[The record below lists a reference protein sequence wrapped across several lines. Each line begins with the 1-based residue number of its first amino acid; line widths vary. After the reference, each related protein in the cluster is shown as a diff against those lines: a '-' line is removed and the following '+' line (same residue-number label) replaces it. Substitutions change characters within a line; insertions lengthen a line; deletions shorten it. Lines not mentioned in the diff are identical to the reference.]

1 MNGISLKEIK
11 NLKTIY
17 IIHFIIYA
25 IIIILNFVFLPK
37 IIWINKSLYHIC
49 LAWNFCGIIF
59 FIYPIVPFIFLLS
72 KKLAKDNVLIL
83 KKITLI
89 FCIASITLSLFFS
102 YILLTNSMDLPD
114 FYKECPYN
122 IPISDIN
129 EESCSKKICILN
141 YENEN
146 NQYPYEYLCNF
157 DSSQDFKE
165 IGPFERKI
173 NETEV
178 VTSDSQIICEK
189 FQNNI
194 DYDFQNEIIN
204 NYLHICIQPR
214 DYFICQRFNEP
225 DKFSVDENLECPN
238 YKYIQNMIIISI
250 VDIVINFILGFI
262 IWRVQI
268 VIYYKIIKEL
278 TSNEERKN
286 ISLNS
291 TQNCTKVI
299 KENDEDNFKKTRTEI
314 IIVCSTDKLTKV
326 EEINKNINQNITINN
341 INIFINK
348 NLNRNKNNEINLKN
362 NKEKYDD
369 IKEEKYIKNVKVSNP
384 DINGIKFLN
393 LKRQNEIS
401 EENKEENT
409 TSYPQVST
417 EREFLDKNQNNNENE
432 NKKEN

>member
-1 MNGISLKEIK
+1 MNGIGPKEIK
-11 NLKTIY
+11 SLKTIF
-17 IIHFIIYA
+17 ILHFIFYA
-25 IIIILNFVFLPK
+25 ILIVFNFIFLSK
-37 IIWINKSLYHIC
+37 IIWINKSLYNIC

-59 FIYPIVPFIFLLS
+59 FIFPIVPFIFLLS
-72 KKLAKDNVLIL
+72 KKLAKDNLLIL

-102 YILLTNSMDLPD
+102 YILMTNSMDLPD

-122 IPISDIN
+122 IPFSDIN

-165 IGPFERKI
+165 KGPFERKV

-189 FQNNI
+189 YQNI
-194 DYDFQNEIIN
+194 DYDIQNEIIN
-204 NYLHICIQPR
+204 NYLNTCTQPR

-225 DKFSVDENLECPN
+225 NKFSVDENLECPN

-250 VDIVINFILGFI
+250 VDIVINLILGFI
-262 IWRVQI
+262 SWRVQLM
-268 VIYYKIIKEL
+268 VYNKIIKEL
-278 TSNEERKN
+278 TGNDERKN
-286 ISLNS
+286 ISMNS

-299 KENDEDNFKKTRTEI
+299 KENDEENFKKTRTEI

-326 EEINKNINQNITINN
+326 EETNKNINQNITKNN

-362 NKEKYDD
+362 NKEKFND
-369 IKEEKYIKNVKVSNP
+369 IKEEKDKNMKVSNP
-384 DINGIKFLN
+384 DIKGIKILN
-393 LKRQNEIS
+393 LKRQNEIR

-417 EREFLDKNQNNNENE
+417 EREVLDKNQNNNEN
-432 NKKEN
+432 KKEN

>member
-25 IIIILNFVFLPK
+25 IIIALNFVFLSK
-37 IIWINKSLYHIC
+37 IIWINKSLYYIC

-72 KKLAKDNVLIL
+72 KKLAKDNILIL

-89 FCIASITLSLFFS
+89 LCIVSITLSLFFS
-102 YILLTNSMDLPD
+102 YILMTNSMDLPD

-122 IPISDIN
+122 IPISDID
-129 EESCSKKICILN
+129 EETCSKKICILN
-141 YENEN
+141 YENADN
-146 NQYPYEYLCNF
+146 KFPYEYLCNF

-173 NETEV
+173 NDTEV
-178 VTSDSQIICEK
+178 VTSDVQIICEK
-189 FQNNI
+189 YQNSI
-194 DYDFQNEIIN
+194 DYDFQNEIIS
-204 NYLHICIQPR
+204 NYLNTCTQPR

-238 YKYIQNMIIISI
+238 YNYIKNVIIISI

-262 IWRVQI
+262 SWRVQI
-268 VIYYKIIKEL
+268 VIYNKIIKEL
-278 TSNEERKN
+278 SNNEERKN

-291 TQNCTKVI
+291 TQNCSKVI
-299 KENDEDNFKKTRTEI
+299 KEKDEENFKKTRTEI
-314 IIVCSTDKLTKV
+314 IIVCSTDNLNKV
-326 EEINKNINQNITINN
+326 EETNKNINKNITINN
-341 INIFINK
+341 INLFINK
-348 NLNRNKNNEINLKN
+348 NINRNKNNEINLKN
-362 NKEKYDD
+362 NKEKSDD
-369 IKEEKYIKNVKVSNP
+369 IKEEKDIKNVKVVNP
-384 DINGIKFLN
+384 DIKGIKLLN

-409 TSYPQVST
+409 TTYPQVST
-417 EREFLDKNQNNNENE
+417 EREVLDKNE

>member
-1 MNGISLKEIK
+1 M
-11 NLKTIY
+11 
-17 IIHFIIYA
+17 
-25 IIIILNFVFLPK
+25 
-37 IIWINKSLYHIC
+37 
-49 LAWNFCGIIF
+49 
-59 FIYPIVPFIFLLS
+59 
-72 KKLAKDNVLIL
+72 
-83 KKITLI
+83 
-89 FCIASITLSLFFS
+89 
-102 YILLTNSMDLPD
+102 TNSMDLPD

-122 IPISDIN
+122 IPFSDIN

-165 IGPFERKI
+165 KGPFERKV

-189 FQNNI
+189 YQII
-194 DYDFQNEIIN
+194 DYDIQNEIIN
-204 NYLHICIQPR
+204 NYLNTCTQPR

-225 DKFSVDENLECPN
+225 NKFSVDEILECPN

-250 VDIVINFILGFI
+250 VDIVINLILGFI
-262 IWRVQI
+262 SWRVQLM
-268 VIYYKIIKEL
+268 VYNKIIKEL
-278 TSNEERKN
+278 TGNDERKN
-286 ISLNS
+286 ISMNS

-299 KENDEDNFKKTRTEI
+299 KENDEENFKKTRTEI

-326 EEINKNINQNITINN
+326 EETNKNINQNITKNN

-362 NKEKYDD
+362 NKEKFND
-369 IKEEKYIKNVKVSNP
+369 IKEEKDKNMKVSNP
-384 DINGIKFLN
+384 DIKGIKFLN
-393 LKRQNEIS
+393 LKRQNEIR

-417 EREFLDKNQNNNENE
+417 EREVLDKNQNNNEN
-432 NKKEN
+432 KKEN

>member
-1 MNGISLKEIK
+1 MNGIGPKEIK
-11 NLKTIY
+11 SLKTIF
-17 IIHFIIYA
+17 ILHFIFYA
-25 IIIILNFVFLPK
+25 ILIVLNFIFLSK
-37 IIWINKSLYHIC
+37 IIWINKSLYNIC

-59 FIYPIVPFIFLLS
+59 FIFPIVPFIFLLS

-102 YILLTNSMDLPD
+102 YILMTNSMDLPD

-122 IPISDIN
+122 IPFSDIN

-165 IGPFERKI
+165 KGPFERKV

-189 FQNNI
+189 YQII
-194 DYDFQNEIIN
+194 DYDIQNEIIN
-204 NYLHICIQPR
+204 NYLNTCTQPR

-225 DKFSVDENLECPN
+225 NKFSVDEILECPN

-250 VDIVINFILGFI
+250 VDIVINLILGFI
-262 IWRVQI
+262 SWRVQLM
-268 VIYYKIIKEL
+268 VYNKIIKEL
-278 TSNEERKN
+278 TGNDERKN
-286 ISLNS
+286 ISMNS

-299 KENDEDNFKKTRTEI
+299 KENDEENFKKTRTEI

-326 EEINKNINQNITINN
+326 EETNKNINQNITKNN

-362 NKEKYDD
+362 NKEKFND
-369 IKEEKYIKNVKVSNP
+369 IKEEKDKNMKVSNP
-384 DINGIKFLN
+384 DIKGIKFLN
-393 LKRQNEIS
+393 LKRQNEIR

-417 EREFLDKNQNNNENE
+417 EREVLDKNQNNNEN
-432 NKKEN
+432 KKEN

>member
-1 MNGISLKEIK
+1 MNGIGPKEIK
-11 NLKTIY
+11 SLKTIF
-17 IIHFIIYA
+17 ILHFIFYA
-25 IIIILNFVFLPK
+25 ILIVLNFIFLSK
-37 IIWINKSLYHIC
+37 IIWINKSLYNIC

-59 FIYPIVPFIFLLS
+59 FIFPIVPFIFLLS

-102 YILLTNSMDLPD
+102 YILMTNSMDLPD

-122 IPISDIN
+122 IPFSDIN

-165 IGPFERKI
+165 KGPFERKV

-189 FQNNI
+189 YQII
-194 DYDFQNEIIN
+194 DYDIQNEIIN
-204 NYLHICIQPR
+204 NYLNTCTQPR

-225 DKFSVDENLECPN
+225 NKFSVDEILECPN

-250 VDIVINFILGFI
+250 VDIVINLILGFI
-262 IWRVQI
+262 SWRVQLM
-268 VIYYKIIKEL
+268 VYNKILKEL
-278 TSNEERKN
+278 TGNDERKN
-286 ISLNS
+286 ISMNS

-299 KENDEDNFKKTRTEI
+299 KENDEENFKKTRTEI
-314 IIVCSTDKLTKV
+314 IIVCSTDYLNKV
-326 EEINKNINQNITINN
+326 EETNKKINQNITINN

-362 NKEKYDD
+362 NKEKFND
-369 IKEEKYIKNVKVSNP
+369 IKEEKDKNMKVSNP
-384 DINGIKFLN
+384 DIKGIKFLN
-393 LKRQNEIS
+393 LKRQNEII
-401 EENKEENT
+401 EENKKENT

-417 EREFLDKNQNNNENE
+417 EREVLDKNQNNNEN
-432 NKKEN
+432 KKEN

>member
-1 MNGISLKEIK
+1 MNGIGPKEIK
-11 NLKTIY
+11 SLKTIF
-17 IIHFIIYA
+17 ILHFIFYA
-25 IIIILNFVFLPK
+25 ILIVLNFIFLSK
-37 IIWINKSLYHIC
+37 IIWINKSLYNIC

-59 FIYPIVPFIFLLS
+59 FIFPIVPFIFLLS

-102 YILLTNSMDLPD
+102 YILMTNSMDLPD

-122 IPISDIN
+122 IPFSDIN

-165 IGPFERKI
+165 KGPFERKV

-189 FQNNI
+189 YQII
-194 DYDFQNEIIN
+194 DYDIQNEIIN
-204 NYLHICIQPR
+204 NYLNTCTQPR

-225 DKFSVDENLECPN
+225 NKFSVDEILECPN

-250 VDIVINFILGFI
+250 VDIVINLILGFI
-262 IWRVQI
+262 SWRVQLM
-268 VIYYKIIKEL
+268 VYNKILKEL
-278 TSNEERKN
+278 TGNDERKN
-286 ISLNS
+286 ISMNS

-299 KENDEDNFKKTRTEI
+299 KENDEENFKKTRTEI

-326 EEINKNINQNITINN
+326 EETNKNINQNITNNN

-362 NKEKYDD
+362 NKEKFND
-369 IKEEKYIKNVKVSNP
+369 IKEEKDKNMKVSNP
-384 DINGIKFLN
+384 DIKGIKFLN
-393 LKRQNEIS
+393 LKRQNEII
-401 EENKEENT
+401 EENKKENT

-417 EREFLDKNQNNNENE
+417 EREVLDKNQNNNEN
-432 NKKEN
+432 KKEN

>member
-1 MNGISLKEIK
+1 MNGIGPKEIK
-11 NLKTIY
+11 SLKTIF
-17 IIHFIIYA
+17 ILHFIFYA
-25 IIIILNFVFLPK
+25 ILIVLNFIFLSK
-37 IIWINKSLYHIC
+37 IIWINKSLYNIC

-59 FIYPIVPFIFLLS
+59 FIFPIVPFIFLLS

-102 YILLTNSMDLPD
+102 YILMTNSMDLPD

-122 IPISDIN
+122 IPFSDIN
-129 EESCSKKICILN
+129 EESCNKKICILN

-165 IGPFERKI
+165 KGPFERKV

-189 FQNNI
+189 YQII
-194 DYDFQNEIIN
+194 DYDIQNEIIN
-204 NYLHICIQPR
+204 NYLNTCTQPR

-225 DKFSVDENLECPN
+225 NKFSVDEILECPN

-250 VDIVINFILGFI
+250 VDIVINLILGFI
-262 IWRVQI
+262 SWRVQLM
-268 VIYYKIIKEL
+268 VYNKIIKEL
-278 TSNEERKN
+278 TGNDERKN
-286 ISLNS
+286 ISMNS

-299 KENDEDNFKKTRTEI
+299 KENDEENFKKTRTEI

-326 EEINKNINQNITINN
+326 EETNKNINQNITNNN

-362 NKEKYDD
+362 NKEKFND
-369 IKEEKYIKNVKVSNP
+369 IKEEKDKNMKVSNP
-384 DINGIKFLN
+384 DIKGIKFLN
-393 LKRQNEIS
+393 LKRQNEIR

-417 EREFLDKNQNNNENE
+417 EREVLDKNQNNNEN
-432 NKKEN
+432 KKEN

>member
-1 MNGISLKEIK
+1 MNGIGPKEIK
-11 NLKTIY
+11 SLKTIF
-17 IIHFIIYA
+17 ILHFIFYA
-25 IIIILNFVFLPK
+25 ILIVLNFIFLSK
-37 IIWINKSLYHIC
+37 IIWINKSLYNIC

-59 FIYPIVPFIFLLS
+59 FIFPIVPFIFLLS

-102 YILLTNSMDLPD
+102 YILMTNSMDLPD

-122 IPISDIN
+122 IPFSDIN

-165 IGPFERKI
+165 KGPFERKV

-189 FQNNI
+189 YQII
-194 DYDFQNEIIN
+194 DYDIQNEIIN
-204 NYLHICIQPR
+204 NYLNTCTQPR

-225 DKFSVDENLECPN
+225 NKFSVDEILECPN

-250 VDIVINFILGFI
+250 VDIVINLILGFI
-262 IWRVQI
+262 SWRVQLM
-268 VIYYKIIKEL
+268 VYNKIIKEL
-278 TSNEERKN
+278 TGNDERKN
-286 ISLNS
+286 ISMNS

-299 KENDEDNFKKTRTEI
+299 KENDEENFKKTRTEI

-326 EEINKNINQNITINN
+326 EETNKNINQNITNNN

-362 NKEKYDD
+362 NKEKFND
-369 IKEEKYIKNVKVSNP
+369 IKEEKDKNMKVSNP
-384 DINGIKFLN
+384 DIKGIKFLN
-393 LKRQNEIS
+393 LKRQNEII

-417 EREFLDKNQNNNENE
+417 EREVLDKNQNNNEN
-432 NKKEN
+432 KKEN

>member
-1 MNGISLKEIK
+1 MNGIGPKEIK
-11 NLKTIY
+11 SLKTIF
-17 IIHFIIYA
+17 ILHFIFYA
-25 IIIILNFVFLPK
+25 ILIVLNFIFLSK
-37 IIWINKSLYHIC
+37 IIWINKSLYNIC

-59 FIYPIVPFIFLLS
+59 FIFPIVPFIFLLS

-102 YILLTNSMDLPD
+102 YILMTNSMDLPD

-122 IPISDIN
+122 IPFSDIN

-165 IGPFERKI
+165 KGPFERKV

-189 FQNNI
+189 YQII
-194 DYDFQNEIIN
+194 DYDIQNEIIN
-204 NYLHICIQPR
+204 NYLNTCTQPR

-225 DKFSVDENLECPN
+225 NKFSVDEILECPN

-250 VDIVINFILGFI
+250 VDIVINLILGFI
-262 IWRVQI
+262 SWRVQLM
-268 VIYYKIIKEL
+268 VYNKIIKEL
-278 TSNEERKN
+278 TGNDERKN
-286 ISLNS
+286 ISTNS

-299 KENDEDNFKKTRTEI
+299 KENDEENFKKTRTEI

-326 EEINKNINQNITINN
+326 EETNKNINQNITNNN

-362 NKEKYDD
+362 NKEKFND
-369 IKEEKYIKNVKVSNP
+369 IKEEKDKNMKVSNP
-384 DINGIKFLN
+384 DIKGIKFLN
-393 LKRQNEIS
+393 LKRQNEIR

-417 EREFLDKNQNNNENE
+417 EREVLDKNQNNNEN
-432 NKKEN
+432 KKEN

>member
-1 MNGISLKEIK
+1 MNGIGPKEIK
-11 NLKTIY
+11 SLKTIF
-17 IIHFIIYA
+17 ILHFIFYA
-25 IIIILNFVFLPK
+25 ILIVLNFIFLSK
-37 IIWINKSLYHIC
+37 IIWINKSLYNIC

-59 FIYPIVPFIFLLS
+59 FIFPIVPFIFLLS
-72 KKLAKDNVLIL
+72 KKLAKDNILIL

-102 YILLTNSMDLPD
+102 YILMTNSMDLPD

-122 IPISDIN
+122 IPFSDIN

-165 IGPFERKI
+165 KGPFERKV

-189 FQNNI
+189 YQII
-194 DYDFQNEIIN
+194 DYDIQNEIIN
-204 NYLHICIQPR
+204 NYLNTCTQPR

-225 DKFSVDENLECPN
+225 NKFSVDEILECPN

-250 VDIVINFILGFI
+250 VDIVINLILGFI
-262 IWRVQI
+262 SWRVQLM
-268 VIYYKIIKEL
+268 VYNKIIKEL
-278 TSNEERKN
+278 TGNDERKN
-286 ISLNS
+286 ISMNS

-299 KENDEDNFKKTRTEI
+299 KENDEENFKKTRTEI

-326 EEINKNINQNITINN
+326 EETNKNINQNITKNN

-362 NKEKYDD
+362 NKEKFND
-369 IKEEKYIKNVKVSNP
+369 IKEEKDKNMKVSNP
-384 DINGIKFLN
+384 DIKGIKFLN
-393 LKRQNEIS
+393 LKRQNEIR

-417 EREFLDKNQNNNENE
+417 EREVLDKNQNNNEN
-432 NKKEN
+432 KKEN

>member
-1 MNGISLKEIK
+1 MNGIGPKEIK
-11 NLKTIY
+11 SLKTIF
-17 IIHFIIYA
+17 ILHFIFYA
-25 IIIILNFVFLPK
+25 ILIVLNFIFLSK
-37 IIWINKSLYHIC
+37 IIWINKSLYNIC

-59 FIYPIVPFIFLLS
+59 FIFPIVPFIFLLS

-102 YILLTNSMDLPD
+102 YILMTNSMDLPD

-122 IPISDIN
+122 IPFSDIN
-129 EESCSKKICILN
+129 AESCSKKICILN

-165 IGPFERKI
+165 KGPFERKV

-189 FQNNI
+189 YQII
-194 DYDFQNEIIN
+194 DYDIQNEIIN
-204 NYLHICIQPR
+204 NYLNTCTQPR

-225 DKFSVDENLECPN
+225 NKFSVDENLECPN

-250 VDIVINFILGFI
+250 VDIVINLILGFI
-262 IWRVQI
+262 SWRVQLM
-268 VIYYKIIKEL
+268 VYNKIIKEL
-278 TSNEERKN
+278 TGNDERKN
-286 ISLNS
+286 ISTNS

-299 KENDEDNFKKTRTEI
+299 KENDEENFKKTRTEI

-326 EEINKNINQNITINN
+326 EETNKNINQNITNNN

-362 NKEKYDD
+362 NKEKFND
-369 IKEEKYIKNVKVSNP
+369 IKEEKDKNMKVSNP
-384 DINGIKFLN
+384 DIKGIKFLN
-393 LKRQNEIS
+393 LKRQNEIR

-417 EREFLDKNQNNNENE
+417 EREVLDKNQNNNEN
-432 NKKEN
+432 KKEN

>member
-1 MNGISLKEIK
+1 MNGIGPKEIK
-11 NLKTIY
+11 SLKTIF
-17 IIHFIIYA
+17 ILHFIFYA
-25 IIIILNFVFLPK
+25 ILIVFNFIFLSK
-37 IIWINKSLYHIC
+37 IIWINKSLYNIC

-59 FIYPIVPFIFLLS
+59 FIFPIVPFIFLLS

-102 YILLTNSMDLPD
+102 YILMTNSMDLPD

-122 IPISDIN
+122 IPFSDIN

-165 IGPFERKI
+165 KGPFERKV

-189 FQNNI
+189 YQII
-194 DYDFQNEIIN
+194 DYDIQNEIIN
-204 NYLHICIQPR
+204 NYLNTCTQPR

-225 DKFSVDENLECPN
+225 NKFSVDENLECPN

-250 VDIVINFILGFI
+250 VDIVINLILGFI
-262 IWRVQI
+262 SWRVQLM
-268 VIYYKIIKEL
+268 VYNKIIKEL
-278 TSNEERKN
+278 TGNDERKN
-286 ISLNS
+286 ISMNS

-299 KENDEDNFKKTRTEI
+299 KENDEENFKKTRTEI

-326 EEINKNINQNITINN
+326 EETNKNINQNITNNN

-362 NKEKYDD
+362 NKEKFND
-369 IKEEKYIKNVKVSNP
+369 IKEEKDKNMKVSNP
-384 DINGIKFLN
+384 DIKGIKFLN
-393 LKRQNEIS
+393 LKRQNEIR

-417 EREFLDKNQNNNENE
+417 EREVLDKNQNNNEN
-432 NKKEN
+432 KKEN

>member
-1 MNGISLKEIK
+1 MNGIGPKEIK
-11 NLKTIY
+11 SLKTIF
-17 IIHFIIYA
+17 ILHFIFYA
-25 IIIILNFVFLPK
+25 ILIVLNFIFLSK
-37 IIWINKSLYHIC
+37 IIWINKSLYNIC

-59 FIYPIVPFIFLLS
+59 FIFPIVPFIFLLS

-102 YILLTNSMDLPD
+102 YILMTNSMDLPD

-122 IPISDIN
+122 IPFSDIN

-165 IGPFERKI
+165 KGPFERKV

-189 FQNNI
+189 YQII
-194 DYDFQNEIIN
+194 DYDIQNEIIN
-204 NYLHICIQPR
+204 NYLNTCTQPR

-225 DKFSVDENLECPN
+225 NKFSVDEILECPN

-250 VDIVINFILGFI
+250 VDIVINLILGFI
-262 IWRVQI
+262 SWRVQLMA
-268 VIYYKIIKEL
+268 YNKIIKEL
-278 TSNEERKN
+278 TGNDERKN
-286 ISLNS
+286 ISMNS

-299 KENDEDNFKKTRTEI
+299 KENDEENFKKTRTGI

-326 EEINKNINQNITINN
+326 EETNKNINQNITNNN

-362 NKEKYDD
+362 NKEKFND
-369 IKEEKYIKNVKVSNP
+369 IKEEKDKNMKVSNP
-384 DINGIKFLN
+384 DIKGIKFLN
-393 LKRQNEIS
+393 LKHQNEIR

-417 EREFLDKNQNNNENE
+417 EREVLDKNQNNNEN
-432 NKKEN
+432 KKEN

>member
-1 MNGISLKEIK
+1 
-11 NLKTIY
+11 
-17 IIHFIIYA
+17 
-25 IIIILNFVFLPK
+25 
-37 IIWINKSLYHIC
+37 
-49 LAWNFCGIIF
+49 
-59 FIYPIVPFIFLLS
+59 
-72 KKLAKDNVLIL
+72 
-83 KKITLI
+83 
-89 FCIASITLSLFFS
+89 
-102 YILLTNSMDLPD
+102 
-114 FYKECPYN
+114 
-122 IPISDIN
+122 
-129 EESCSKKICILN
+129 
-141 YENEN
+141 
-146 NQYPYEYLCNF
+146 
-157 DSSQDFKE
+157 
-165 IGPFERKI
+165 
-173 NETEV
+173 
-178 VTSDSQIICEK
+178 
-189 FQNNI
+189 
-194 DYDFQNEIIN
+194 
-204 NYLHICIQPR
+204 
-214 DYFICQRFNEP
+214 
-225 DKFSVDENLECPN
+225 
-238 YKYIQNMIIISI
+238 MIIISI

-262 IWRVQI
+262 SWRVQI
-268 VIYYKIIKEL
+268 VIYNKIIKEL

-326 EEINKNINQNITINN
+326 EEINKNVNQNITINN

-417 EREFLDKNQNNNENE
+417 EREVLDKNQNNNENE
-432 NKKEN
+432 NRKENLKNNEVI

>member
-1 MNGISLKEIK
+1 MNGIGPKEIK
-11 NLKTIY
+11 SLKTIF
-17 IIHFIIYA
+17 ILHFIFYA
-25 IIIILNFVFLPK
+25 ILIVFNFIFLSK
-37 IIWINKSLYHIC
+37 IIWINKSLYNIC

-59 FIYPIVPFIFLLS
+59 FIFPIVPFIFLLS
-72 KKLAKDNVLIL
+72 KKLAKDNILIL

-102 YILLTNSMDLPD
+102 YILMTNSMDLPD

-122 IPISDIN
+122 IPFSDIN

-165 IGPFERKI
+165 KGPFERKV

-189 FQNNI
+189 YQII
-194 DYDFQNEIIN
+194 DYDIQNEIIN
-204 NYLHICIQPR
+204 NYLNTCTQPR

-225 DKFSVDENLECPN
+225 NKFSVDEILECPN

-250 VDIVINFILGFI
+250 VDIVINLILGFI
-262 IWRVQI
+262 SWRVQLM
-268 VIYYKIIKEL
+268 VYNKIIKEL
-278 TSNEERKN
+278 TGNDERKN
-286 ISLNS
+286 ISMNS

-299 KENDEDNFKKTRTEI
+299 KENDEENFKKTRTEI

-326 EEINKNINQNITINN
+326 EETNKNINQNITKNN

-348 NLNRNKNNEINLKN
+348 NFNRNKNNEINLKN
-362 NKEKYDD
+362 NKEKFND
-369 IKEEKYIKNVKVSNP
+369 IKEEKDKNMKVSNP
-384 DINGIKFLN
+384 DIKGIKFLN
-393 LKRQNEIS
+393 LKRQNEII

-417 EREFLDKNQNNNENE
+417 EREVLDKNQNNNEN
-432 NKKEN
+432 KKEN

>member
-1 MNGISLKEIK
+1 MNGIGPKEIK
-11 NLKTIY
+11 SLKTIF
-17 IIHFIIYA
+17 ILHFIFYA
-25 IIIILNFVFLPK
+25 ILIVLNFIFLSK
-37 IIWINKSLYHIC
+37 IIWINKSLYNIC

-59 FIYPIVPFIFLLS
+59 FIFPIVPFIFLLS

-102 YILLTNSMDLPD
+102 YILMTNSMDLPD

-122 IPISDIN
+122 IPFSDIN

-165 IGPFERKI
+165 KGPFERKV

-189 FQNNI
+189 YQNI
-194 DYDFQNEIIN
+194 DYDIQNEIIN
-204 NYLHICIQPR
+204 NYLNTCTQPR

-225 DKFSVDENLECPN
+225 NKFSVDEILECPN

-250 VDIVINFILGFI
+250 VDIVINLILGFI
-262 IWRVQI
+262 SWRVQLM
-268 VIYYKIIKEL
+268 VYNKIIKEL
-278 TSNEERKN
+278 TGNDERKN
-286 ISLNS
+286 ISMNS

-299 KENDEDNFKKTRTEI
+299 KENDEENFKKTRTEI

-326 EEINKNINQNITINN
+326 EETNKNINQNITNNN

-362 NKEKYDD
+362 NKEKFND
-369 IKEEKYIKNVKVSNP
+369 IKEEKDKNMKVSNP
-384 DINGIKFLN
+384 DIKGIKFLN
-393 LKRQNEIS
+393 LKRQNEIR

-417 EREFLDKNQNNNENE
+417 EREVLDKNQNNNEN
-432 NKKEN
+432 KKEN

>member
-1 MNGISLKEIK
+1 MNGIGPKEIK
-11 NLKTIY
+11 SLKTIF
-17 IIHFIIYA
+17 ILHFIFYA
-25 IIIILNFVFLPK
+25 ILIVLNFIFLSK
-37 IIWINKSLYHIC
+37 IIWINKSLYNIC

-59 FIYPIVPFIFLLS
+59 FIFPIVPFIFLLS

-102 YILLTNSMDLPD
+102 YILMTNSMDLPD

-122 IPISDIN
+122 IPFSDIN

-165 IGPFERKI
+165 KGPFERKV

-189 FQNNI
+189 YQII
-194 DYDFQNEIIN
+194 DYDIQNEIIN
-204 NYLHICIQPR
+204 NYLNTCTQPR

-225 DKFSVDENLECPN
+225 NKFSVDEILECPN

-250 VDIVINFILGFI
+250 VDIVINLILGFI
-262 IWRVQI
+262 SWRVQLM
-268 VIYYKIIKEL
+268 VYNKIIKEL
-278 TSNEERKN
+278 TGNDERKN
-286 ISLNS
+286 ISMNS

-299 KENDEDNFKKTRTEI
+299 KENDEENFKKTRTEI

-326 EEINKNINQNITINN
+326 EETNKNINQNITNNN

-362 NKEKYDD
+362 NKEKFND
-369 IKEEKYIKNVKVSNP
+369 IKEEKDKNMKVSNP
-384 DINGIKFLN
+384 DIKGIKFLN
-393 LKRQNEIS
+393 LKRQNEIR

-417 EREFLDKNQNNNENE
+417 EREVLDKNQNNNEN
-432 NKKEN
+432 KKEN

>member
-1 MNGISLKEIK
+1 MNGIGPKEIK
-11 NLKTIY
+11 SLKTIF
-17 IIHFIIYA
+17 ILHFIFYA
-25 IIIILNFVFLPK
+25 ILIVFNFIFLSK
-37 IIWINKSLYHIC
+37 IIWINKSLYNIC

-59 FIYPIVPFIFLLS
+59 FIFPIVPFIFLLS

-102 YILLTNSMDLPD
+102 YILMTNSMDLPD

-122 IPISDIN
+122 IPFSDIN

-165 IGPFERKI
+165 KGPFERKV

-189 FQNNI
+189 YQII

-204 NYLHICIQPR
+204 NYLNTCTQPR

-225 DKFSVDENLECPN
+225 NKFSVDENLECPN

-250 VDIVINFILGFI
+250 VDIVINLILGFI
-262 IWRVQI
+262 SWRVQLM
-268 VIYYKIIKEL
+268 VYNKIIKEL
-278 TSNEERKN
+278 TGNDERKN
-286 ISLNS
+286 ISTNS

-299 KENDEDNFKKTRTEI
+299 KENDEENFKKTRTEI

-326 EEINKNINQNITINN
+326 EETNKNINQNITKNN

-362 NKEKYDD
+362 NKEKFND
-369 IKEEKYIKNVKVSNP
+369 IKEEKDKNMKVSNP
-384 DINGIKFLN
+384 DIKGIKFLN
-393 LKRQNEIS
+393 LKRQNEIR

-417 EREFLDKNQNNNENE
+417 EREVLDKNQNNNEN
-432 NKKEN
+432 KKEN

>member
-1 MNGISLKEIK
+1 MNGIGPKEIK
-11 NLKTIY
+11 SLKTIF
-17 IIHFIIYA
+17 ILHFIFYA
-25 IIIILNFVFLPK
+25 ILIVLNFIFLSK
-37 IIWINKSLYHIC
+37 IIWINKSLYNIC

-59 FIYPIVPFIFLLS
+59 FIFPIVPFIFLLS

-102 YILLTNSMDLPD
+102 YILMTNSMDLPD

-122 IPISDIN
+122 IPFSDIN

-165 IGPFERKI
+165 KGPFERKV

-189 FQNNI
+189 YQII
-194 DYDFQNEIIN
+194 DYDIQNEIIN
-204 NYLHICIQPR
+204 NYLNTCTQPR

-225 DKFSVDENLECPN
+225 NKFSVDEILECPN

-250 VDIVINFILGFI
+250 VDIVINLILGFI
-262 IWRVQI
+262 SWRVQLM
-268 VIYYKIIKEL
+268 VYNKIIKEL
-278 TSNEERKN
+278 TGNDERKN
-286 ISLNS
+286 ISMNS

-299 KENDEDNFKKTRTEI
+299 KENDEENFKKTRTEI

-326 EEINKNINQNITINN
+326 EETNKNINQNITKNN

-362 NKEKYDD
+362 NKEKFND
-369 IKEEKYIKNVKVSNP
+369 IKEEKDKNMKVSNP
-384 DINGIKFLN
+384 DIKGIKFLN
-393 LKRQNEIS
+393 LKRQNEII

-417 EREFLDKNQNNNENE
+417 EREVLDKNQNNNEN
-432 NKKEN
+432 KKEN

>member
-1 MNGISLKEIK
+1 MNGIGPKEIK
-11 NLKTIY
+11 SLKTIF
-17 IIHFIIYA
+17 ILHFIFYA
-25 IIIILNFVFLPK
+25 ILIVFNFIFLSK
-37 IIWINKSLYHIC
+37 IIWINKSLYNIC

-59 FIYPIVPFIFLLS
+59 FIFPIVPFIFLLS

-102 YILLTNSMDLPD
+102 YILMTNSMDLPD

-122 IPISDIN
+122 IPFSDIN
-129 EESCSKKICILN
+129 EESCNKKICILN

-165 IGPFERKI
+165 KGPFERKV

-189 FQNNI
+189 YQII
-194 DYDFQNEIIN
+194 DYDIQNEIIN
-204 NYLHICIQPR
+204 NYLNTCTQPR

-225 DKFSVDENLECPN
+225 NKFSVDEILECPN

-250 VDIVINFILGFI
+250 VDIVINLILGFI
-262 IWRVQI
+262 SWRVQLM
-268 VIYYKIIKEL
+268 VYNKIIKEL
-278 TSNEERKN
+278 TGNDERKN
-286 ISLNS
+286 ISMNS

-299 KENDEDNFKKTRTEI
+299 KENDEENFKKTRTEI

-326 EEINKNINQNITINN
+326 EETNKNINQNITKNN

-362 NKEKYDD
+362 NKEKFND
-369 IKEEKYIKNVKVSNP
+369 IKEEKDKNMKVSNP
-384 DINGIKFLN
+384 DIKGIKFLN
-393 LKRQNEIS
+393 LKRQNEIR

-417 EREFLDKNQNNNENE
+417 EREVLDKNQNNNEN
-432 NKKEN
+432 KKEN

>member
-1 MNGISLKEIK
+1 MNGIGPKEIK
-11 NLKTIY
+11 SLKTIF
-17 IIHFIIYA
+17 ILHFIFYA
-25 IIIILNFVFLPK
+25 ILIVLNFIFLSK
-37 IIWINKSLYHIC
+37 IIWINKSLYNIC

-59 FIYPIVPFIFLLS
+59 FIFPIVPFIFLLS

-102 YILLTNSMDLPD
+102 YILMTNSMDLPD

-122 IPISDIN
+122 IPFSDIN

-165 IGPFERKI
+165 KGPFERKV

-189 FQNNI
+189 YQNI

-204 NYLHICIQPR
+204 NYLNTCTQPR

-225 DKFSVDENLECPN
+225 NKFSVDEILECPN

-250 VDIVINFILGFI
+250 VDIVINLILGFI
-262 IWRVQI
+262 SWRVQLM
-268 VIYYKIIKEL
+268 VYNKIIKEL
-278 TSNEERKN
+278 TGNDERKN
-286 ISLNS
+286 ISMNS

-299 KENDEDNFKKTRTEI
+299 KENDEENFKKTRTEI
-314 IIVCSTDKLTKV
+314 IIVCSTDRLTKV
-326 EEINKNINQNITINN
+326 EETNKNINQNITNNN

-362 NKEKYDD
+362 NKEKFND
-369 IKEEKYIKNVKVSNP
+369 IKEEKDKNMKVSNP
-384 DINGIKFLN
+384 DIKGIKILN
-393 LKRQNEIS
+393 FRSPNEIR

-409 TSYPQVST
+409 ASYSIVST
-417 EREFLDKNQNNNENE
+417 EREVLD
-432 NKKEN
+432 

>member
-1 MNGISLKEIK
+1 MNGIGPKEIK
-11 NLKTIY
+11 SLKTIF
-17 IIHFIIYA
+17 ILHFIFYA
-25 IIIILNFVFLPK
+25 ILIVFNFIFLSK
-37 IIWINKSLYHIC
+37 IIWINKSLYNIC

-59 FIYPIVPFIFLLS
+59 FIFPIVPFIFLLS

-102 YILLTNSMDLPD
+102 YILMTNSMDLPD

-122 IPISDIN
+122 IPFSDIN

-165 IGPFERKI
+165 KGPFERKV

-189 FQNNI
+189 YQNI
-194 DYDFQNEIIN
+194 DYDIQNEIIN
-204 NYLHICIQPR
+204 NYLNTCTQPR

-225 DKFSVDENLECPN
+225 NKFSVDEILECPN

-250 VDIVINFILGFI
+250 VDIVINLILGFI
-262 IWRVQI
+262 SWRVQLM
-268 VIYYKIIKEL
+268 VYNKIIKEL
-278 TSNEERKN
+278 TGNDERKN
-286 ISLNS
+286 ISMNS

-299 KENDEDNFKKTRTEI
+299 KENDEENFKKTRTEI

-326 EEINKNINQNITINN
+326 EETNKNINQNITNNN

-362 NKEKYDD
+362 NKEKFND
-369 IKEEKYIKNVKVSNP
+369 IKEEKDKNMKVSNP
-384 DINGIKFLN
+384 DIKGIKFLN
-393 LKRQNEIS
+393 LKRQNEIR

-417 EREFLDKNQNNNENE
+417 EREVLDKNQNNNEN
-432 NKKEN
+432 KKEN

>member
-1 MNGISLKEIK
+1 MNGIGPKEIK
-11 NLKTIY
+11 SLKTIF
-17 IIHFIIYA
+17 ILHFIFYA
-25 IIIILNFVFLPK
+25 ILIVLNFIFLSK
-37 IIWINKSLYHIC
+37 IIWINKSLYNIC

-59 FIYPIVPFIFLLS
+59 FIFPIVPFIFLLS

-102 YILLTNSMDLPD
+102 YILMTNSMDLPD

-122 IPISDIN
+122 IPFSDIN

-165 IGPFERKI
+165 KGPFERKV

-189 FQNNI
+189 YQII
-194 DYDFQNEIIN
+194 DYDIQNEIIN
-204 NYLHICIQPR
+204 NYLNTCTQPR

-225 DKFSVDENLECPN
+225 NKFSVDEILECPN

-250 VDIVINFILGFI
+250 VDIVINLILGFI
-262 IWRVQI
+262 SWRVQLM
-268 VIYYKIIKEL
+268 VYNKIIKEL
-278 TSNEERKN
+278 TGNDERKN
-286 ISLNS
+286 ISMNS

-299 KENDEDNFKKTRTEI
+299 KENDEENFKKTRTEI

-326 EEINKNINQNITINN
+326 EETNKNINQNITNNN

-362 NKEKYDD
+362 NKEKFND
-369 IKEEKYIKNVKVSNP
+369 IKEEKDKNMKVSNP
-384 DINGIKFLN
+384 DIKGIKFLN
-393 LKRQNEIS
+393 LKRQNEII

-409 TSYPQVST
+409 TTYPQVST
-417 EREFLDKNQNNNENE
+417 EREVLDKNQNNNEN
-432 NKKEN
+432 KKEN